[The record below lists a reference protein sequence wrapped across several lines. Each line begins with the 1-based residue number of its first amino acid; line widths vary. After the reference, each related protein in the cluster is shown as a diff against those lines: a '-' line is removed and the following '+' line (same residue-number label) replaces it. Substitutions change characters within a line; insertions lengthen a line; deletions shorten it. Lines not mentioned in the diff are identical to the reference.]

1 MPILNLFQP
10 PRALAVGKTPILYMR
25 LRGHIRIALT
35 MSTYFA
41 YTVYIHIHI
50 QTYISLSAPLVQK
63 LQTRF

>member
-10 PRALAVGKTPILYMR
+10 PRALAVGKMPIHAVR

-41 YTVYIHIHI
+41 YTVYIHIH
-50 QTYISLSAPLVQK
+50 TYTDVYITLSPSSAKTPN
-63 LQTRF
+63 

>member
-10 PRALAVGKTPILYMR
+10 PRALAVGKTPIHVVAEPY
-25 LRGHIRIALT
+25 IALT

-41 YTVYIHIHI
+41 YIQYIHIHI